1 MSIEDEFDF
10 NGIEHMN
17 LVPENLR
24 NLDDIDLNEGP
35 LIMENDPI
43 TLGIRLL
50 EDDEPE
56 AQDGFVIEI
65 AMWLMTDDENERD
78 HVASAFVDESG
89 NNIRVEVSDPEGDE
103 NLEKAGHCFMLWVQQ
118 FMEFSQ
124 MFERLDGDLSA
135 WKDADPNDI
144 FGGTEPAEDPTEQI
158 LEEWDGEDDHQANIF
173 KVMAE
178 FGLDPSLD
186 IFDQVKEMN
195 DVDRQK
201 LYVQLKR
208 MRGDYDG

>member
-1 MSIEDEFDF
+1 MSIEDEFDG
-10 NGIEHMN
+10 GIEHMN
-17 LVPENLR
+17 LLPANLR

-43 TLGIRLL
+43 TLGVRLL
-50 EDDEPE
+50 EDEEPE
-56 AQDGFVIEI
+56 AQDGFIIEI

-78 HVASAFVDESG
+78 HVASAFVDECG

-103 NLEKAGHCFMLWVQQ
+103 NLEKAAHCFMLWVQQ

-124 MFERLDGDLSA
+124 TFEQLDEDLSA
-135 WKDADPNDI
+135 WNHADPDNP

-158 LEEWDGEDDHQANIF
+158 LEKWDCKDDNQENIF